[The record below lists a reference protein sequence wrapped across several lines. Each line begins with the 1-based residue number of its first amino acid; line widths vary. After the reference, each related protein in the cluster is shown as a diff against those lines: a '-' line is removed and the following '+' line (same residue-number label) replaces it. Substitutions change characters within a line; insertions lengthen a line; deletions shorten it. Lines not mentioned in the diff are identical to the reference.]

1 MPDRRL
7 QLLVP
12 SISVDSSVTHFQ
24 KASPFGTSYS
34 SSSLIE
40 SEIHDDKP
48 EDGKHQSFTVSYLIN
63 SFGFSPQLALSLSKK
78 RGVHFNSP
86 KQPDLVIK
94 LLRDY
99 GFSDTHVSEIVKKRP
114 DLLSYNAQET
124 IMPKLEFFTSVGI
137 RGTALADII
146 SGNPKF
152 LTFSLEE
159 NLRPCYGIIRSL
171 PILDKMAGLVL
182 SKLYQGFT
190 VTAPLLSN
198 IAPNIAFLKA
208 VQVPESSVN
217 LYLSITLFAV
227 SRETHKFKENV
238 ERVISM
244 GISPSSSSFMKA
256 LYVISA
262 VDELKWVQRMEVYK
276 TTFSW
281 TEDDFFLAFRKN
293 PMFMGMSEKM
303 VLSKIDFL
311 VKRMGWEP
319 ALVGA
324 SPSVL
329 TYSLEKWTI
338 PRCSVIRVL
347 LLKGLI
353 MKGEYSLGGTVT
365 TSKSYFL
372 DRFVIRYQEQVPE
385 LLNIF
390 QGKMSLAD
398 VGLGFE
404 ETGETT

>member
-1 MPDRRL
+1 
-7 QLLVP
+7 
-12 SISVDSSVTHFQ
+12 
-24 KASPFGTSYS
+24 
-34 SSSLIE
+34 
-40 SEIHDDKP
+40 
-48 EDGKHQSFTVSYLIN
+48 
-63 SFGFSPQLALSLSKK
+63 
-78 RGVHFNSP
+78 
-86 KQPDLVIK
+86 
-94 LLRDY
+94 
-99 GFSDTHVSEIVKKRP
+99 
-114 DLLSYNAQET
+114 
-124 IMPKLEFFTSVGI
+124 
-137 RGTALADII
+137 
-146 SGNPKF
+146 
-152 LTFSLEE
+152 
-159 NLRPCYGIIRSL
+159 
-171 PILDKMAGLVL
+171 
-182 SKLYQGFT
+182 
-190 VTAPLLSN
+190 
-198 IAPNIAFLKA
+198 
-208 VQVPESSVN
+208 
-217 LYLSITLFAV
+217 
-227 SRETHKFKENV
+227 
-238 ERVISM
+238 M

-262 VDELKWVQRMEVYK
+262 VDELKWVRRMEVYK

-324 SPSVL
+324 SPGVL

-353 MKGEYSLGGTVT
+353 LKGEFSLGGTVT

-398 VGLGFE
+398 IGLGLE
-404 ETGETT
+404 KTGETT